1 MPQFFRKDTPGYW
14 DRYPAQIADMGKVM
28 AASGLTPAT
37 LHVMGEPDDESAPAA
52 LIFTMAPG
60 AVIDRHAHKCERFE
74 IILEG
79 SLHVKDKVLG
89 EDTVLGPGDVML
101 ARPGENYG
109 PHTAGPE
116 GCRTLEI
123 FGTLAGAHHLYYD
136 TPGGPLS
143 VEFGSLE
150 ALEASQAGAAGS

>member
-28 AASGLTPAT
+28 QASGLTPAT
-37 LHVMGEPDDESAPAA
+37 LHVMGEPGDETAPAA

-79 SLHVKDKVLG
+79 SLHV

-109 PHTAGPE
+109 PHTAGPQ

-136 TPGGPLS
+136 VPDGPPLS

-150 ALEASQAGAAGS
+150 ALEASQAGAGF